1 MSSQKQQQQESDQH
15 HHHQEGNISEIDLD
29 ILRQLSIE
37 NGGFSQ
43 PGLLLD
49 RLQEMT
55 QTDLLG
61 SPSTQ
66 LLQIL
71 HPATSHRKFIWAFVL
86 GIPVH
91 SSREIEKP
99 DVREIAVEH
108 RDERQVE
115 LDINRSFVYYPQQI
129 SDPMKTQLRE
139 TLQGI
144 IVRILRRFPKMN
156 YFQGYHD
163 IVSIFLLNFL
173 DLDRMSLLAAET
185 SQDQEKVEDDGS
197 DVKIRPVEID
207 QDLRLL
213 EETVQKFSLHRIR
226 DSLTTPLLGDPI
238 RLLIVIS
245 FIRIT
250 QAILAKE
257 KPDFATLIS
266 QTSSLPLFSLSWI
279 LTLTSH
285 DLTSLDVV
293 SRIFDFLLCHPPVM
307 ICYLACA
314 ICLTKTEE
322 VEDLVAQAQAE
333 GTEIDL
339 DMVHFVM
346 SSLPPLTM
354 DWPDESRCKAEAEP
368 RDQKR
373 TPDQD
378 QALEPD
384 QSEDS
389 TDLDRPTENQAGA
402 ASVIGDERQVEEGH
416 GRNKAGVP
424 IEQIIRSALALYQ
437 AYPPTDPRLKLDT
450 IMGPMSCIHTW
461 ADSRLARLSDHKAH
475 EILDSPLDRI
485 VRPAPPHPR
494 LGSRKKLVSARSKFR
509 FSLSKFNL
517 HLKKMFKINQ
527 SKHQFLFL
535 STSVLIAL
543 LALRLYSLPSSSSSS
558 SSSSGQ
564 TTSVLSFLLFL
575 KPNHRASL
583 FDAFFSLQDRLSASI
598 SSLFIVH

>member
-1 MSSQKQQQQESDQH
+1 MSSQKQHQQESD
-15 HHHQEGNISEIDLD
+15 HHHQEAHISETDLD
-29 ILRQLSIE
+29 ILRKLSIS

-49 RLQEMT
+49 RLHELTMNEKT
-55 QTDLLG
+55 QTDLLR

-66 LLQIL
+66 LLRIL
-71 HPATSHRKFIWAFVL
+71 HPDTSHRKLIWAFVL

-91 SSREIEKP
+91 SSREIKKP
-99 DVREIAVEH
+99 DVPEMSVEH

-129 SDPMKTQLRE
+129 SDPMKIQLRE

-173 DLDRMSLLAAET
+173 DLEQLSLLAVQT

-226 DSLTTPLLGDPI
+226 DSLTSDLSPI
-238 RLLIVIS
+238 MGYL
-245 FIRIT
+245 RIT

-354 DWPDESRCKAEAEP
+354 DSPDESRCKAEAEP

-389 TDLDRPTENQAGA
+389 TDIDRPTEDQAGA

-416 GRNKAGVP
+416 GRNKAGVS
-424 IEQIIRSALALYQ
+424 IEQIIRSALALYE

-558 SSSSGQ
+558 SSSGQ
-564 TTSVLSFLLFL
+564 TTSVLSFLLFF

-583 FDAFFSLQDRLSASI
+583 FDAFFSLQDRLS
-598 SSLFIVH
+598 SLFIVH